1 VTGPVVTPMTA
12 RLELD
17 GAVSLTADSD
27 GVVQKAAARGR
38 LVREGDL
45 VLRYRR
51 SNDKKQRELDRLNA
65 KLEDDEDNKELARR
79 ARALAEELADEPD
92 AVSLKSASDFLVAEV
107 PAVGAKVRSGSD
119 VVRLARALRI
129 FVDSAAIVG
138 NGSNCRVR
146 LLDQKLDIEG
156 RRVITTN
163 GPAIESLRF
172 PAGLRFDRVGRV
184 SAECN

>member
-1 VTGPVVTPMTA
+1 
-12 RLELD
+12 
-17 GAVSLTADSD
+17 
-27 GVVQKAAARGR
+27 VVQRAAPRGR

-45 VLRYRR
+45 VVRYRP

-65 KLEDDEDNKELARR
+65 QLEDDEDNKELTRR
-79 ARALAEELADEPD
+79 ARELAEELADRPD
-92 AVSLKSASDFLVAEV
+92 AVALKSNSDGLVIEV
-107 PAVGAKVRSGSD
+107 PAVGGKVRAGTD

-156 RRVITTN
+156 RRVITTQ
-163 GPAIESLRF
+163 GPAIEATRF
-172 PAGLRFDRVGRV
+172 PAALRFDRIGRV